1 MIKKVVGGG
10 GGGVIFNTKSLL
22 YRTPIFA
29 PVNLKTYATPET
41 SNRIQIGMWTR
52 NLE

>member
-1 MIKKVVGGG
+1 MIKKVVGGGG

-41 SNRIQIGMWTR
+41 SNRI
-52 NLE
+52 